1 LNPTIIEDGALRASS
16 ADEGD
21 EMIAQIGTLVS
32 WNPWPVV
39 SIVLAVALTATIV
52 GGFLSRRKAGSVVE
66 AGRDELERDR
76 TRLERQMAQRRCDLE
91 ADIEGHRHTLDT
103 AHADRMAL
111 LDEKIEQAEAALKK
125 ADDELVHIGA
135 LTAQQAREE
144 IMTRA
149 REEAALEAEQLT
161 RSIVAQARMTA
172 EARARGDSVVA
183 VVDLPSDAMKGR
195 IIGREGRNIRA
206 IEQTTGATIIVD
218 DTPGIVL
225 VSCFDPMRREV
236 AKTTLERL
244 VADGRIHPG
253 RIEQAHRRAVEQIEN
268 MCLSAADDALS
279 QLHITQ
285 FPDPLRPIVGS
296 LKFRTSYGQDV
307 LSHSVECGR
316 LAAQLAA
323 EIGADA
329 EACTRAAFLHDIG
342 KALTP
347 GIEGP
352 HAAVGAEL
360 ARRYGESDEV
370 VHAIAAHHDEIPVES
385 VIDLITQAADA
396 ISASRPGARRDSL
409 ESHVNRLEEMETLA
423 QSHSGVQR
431 AVAVQAGRELRVM
444 VDPEEIDDLAARELA
459 RSIVA
464 EVADRVVVPGQ
475 VRVIVIRE
483 TRAVEV
489 IGQSG
494 PRD

>member
-1 LNPTIIEDGALRASS
+1 
-16 ADEGD
+16 
-21 EMIAQIGTLVS
+21 MIAQIGTLVS

-91 ADIEGHRHTLDT
+91 ADIEGHRQSLDT

-111 LDEKIEQAEAALKK
+111 LDEKIEQAEVELKK

-135 LTAQQAREE
+135 LTAEQAREE

-149 REEAALEAEQLT
+149 REEAVLEAEQLT
-161 RSIVAQARMTA
+161 RSVVAQARMNA
-172 EARARGDSVVA
+172 EAKARDVIATAIERYAGEVTADSVVA

-268 MCLSAADDALS
+268 MCLSAADDALG
-279 QLHITQ
+279 QLRITQ

-385 VIDLITQAADA
+385 VTDLITQAADA

-409 ESHVNRLEEMETLA
+409 ESHVSRLEEMETLA
-423 QSHSGVQR
+423 QSHSGAQR